1 MNALYDPAT
10 FDYAVLEVEARIVVQ
25 QRTDEIRTLLRRTAQ
40 DIVDIGGKLAAIQL
54 VKS

>member
-10 FDYAVLEVEARIVVQ
+10 FDYAVLEVEARIV
-25 QRTDEIRTLLRRTAQ
+25 
-40 DIVDIGGKLAAIQL
+40 DIGGKLAAIQL